1 MEDCSGSTLDYW
13 ISELARCRIALLN
26 GLLIR
31 DLVILLSFSLLL
43 LLAWRGVAST
53 KKIFTAPSPVN
64 SATCSHAA
72 SFAQS
77 ALSLGSTVETT
88 TASAT
93 RTNTRAMR
101 RARVASNS
109 LVYGILR
116 R

>member
-1 MEDCSGSTLDYW
+1 
-13 ISELARCRIALLN
+13 
-26 GLLIR
+26 
-31 DLVILLSFSLLL
+31 
-43 LLAWRGVAST
+43 
-53 KKIFTAPSPVN
+53 
-64 SATCSHAA
+64 
-72 SFAQS
+72 
-77 ALSLGSTVETT
+77 LGSTVETT